1 MQVSYDNYVINQ
13 ELYKSFKEPLFLKPD
28 GVRTRY
34 PIGWNGYG
42 RYMPGSL
49 KVKYNGTYADITE
62 EDNGIW
68 YSFNTPPSAS
78 DSYEDFTVSYVVRP
92 LDYAFSVGDELGG
105 YKDEEYFLF
114 PNWNNAK
121 GEKNGFWIGKYMASN
136 KGGNIPQS
144 HKTAGRWGYISR
156 VNAIQYSKN
165 KGEGWHLTRN
175 RQWVSI
181 ALWVEHIGF
190 DFSTFTINSHN
201 NTDLG
206 IFEMRGDAGWN
217 IVDGIE
223 NRNGEIYVFNN
234 TNTDYEDLRISTI
247 GNPGTLALSI
257 RNETQDILNEGVI
270 NTKDNSGFI
279 PKNLENSAGFFNS
292 NATCVVYRAGS
303 YSDSRASN
311 GIWSFNNDNQETASY
326 GHVGFRISREV
337 M

>member
-28 GVRTRY
+28 GIRTRY

-49 KVKYNGTYADITE
+49 KVSYNGIPCNITE

-68 YSFNTPPSAS
+68 YNFNTPPSAS

-144 HKTAGRWGYISR
+144 HKTAGRWCYISR

-223 NRNGEIYVFNN
+223 TRYGEVYVFND
-234 TNTDYEDLRISTI
+234 TNTDYEKLNLNIS
-247 GNPGTLALSI
+247 GNNYNSLILSI
-257 RNETQDILNEGVI
+257 YNSTKNILDEGVGCTS
-270 NTKDNSGFI
+270 NNSGFV
-279 PKNLENSAGFFNS
+279 PKNLEQARGFYSTNNTSILF
-292 NATCVVYRAGS
+292 RGGS
-303 YSDSRASN
+303 TTGDGK
-311 GIWSFNNDNQETASY
+311 GIWSFSNDLLETSSLGY
-326 GHVGFRISREV
+326 GGFRISREV